1 MILTLQFSIVQ
12 PMLEDIKKHEALY
25 EKIMKD
31 AKEILEDT
39 EQSPEQESLVKEV
52 NDIENRWNNVVAH
65 AEKRDDE
72 LARVLPEAKRCQ
84 TKVQS
89 LEPRLTDL
97 ENKLE
102 SLPDISV
109 DADALE
115 KQAKDAEVLRKDAD
129 DLATLNEEMTDSCN
143 TLVGNPLADLTVVA
157 AEVENLKARYGA
169 ILDKLSNWQAKV
181 NTVNEQVTQYNEVK
195 KPIDEA
201 VLNVEETIPVHNA
214 PVQDAD
220 AAKSELE
227 AVEKSIEDLDALRTE
242 KTNVVKI
249 GSGILKE
256 VGEESPK
263 VVVLKEG
270 WCILLSKIA
279 CFPR

>member
-1 MILTLQFSIVQ
+1 
-12 PMLEDIKKHEALY
+12 
-25 EKIMKD
+25 MKD
-31 AKEILEDT
+31 AKEIVEDT

-52 NDIENRWNNVVAH
+52 RDIENRWNNVVAH
-65 AEKRDDE
+65 AESRNGE
-72 LARVLPEAKRCQ
+72 IVRVLPEAKRCQ

-89 LEPRLTDL
+89 LEPKLADL
-97 ENKLE
+97 ENRLE

-109 DADALE
+109 DADALD
-115 KQAKDAEVLRKDAD
+115 KQSKDAEELRKDAD

-143 TLVGNPLADLTVVA
+143 TLVENPLDDLTVVA

-181 NTVNEQVTQYNEVK
+181 NTINEQVTQYNEVK
-195 KPIDEA
+195 KPVEET
-201 VLNVEETIPVHNA
+201 VLSVEETIPVHDA

-227 AVEKSIEDLDALRTE
+227 NVEKSIEDLDALRTE

-263 VVVLKEG
+263 VVVFKEG
-270 WCILLSKIA
+270 
-279 CFPR
+279 